1 MTDSLIKDIN
11 FDKQVAAASVDRP
24 GHSSYQSD
32 PFFFAPSHLP
42 PQDPSLL
49 IRLEEP
55 NKDVQVEAEK
65 L

>member
-1 MTDSLIKDIN
+1 MMTDSLIKDIN

-24 GHSSYQSD
+24 GHSSYKSD
-32 PFFFAPSHLP
+32 PFFFAPSNLP

-49 IRLEEP
+49 TRLEEP
-55 NKDVQVEAEK
+55 KEDVEAEK